1 MEIGS
6 IVISK
11 AGRDCGEWFV
21 VLAAEN
27 GYAFLADG
35 RKRKVDK
42 PKKKKIKH
50 IQMTNSVSELIRDRL
65 QGGGQVENFEIR
77 NALSEFKPVD

>member
-1 MEIGS
+1 MEAGS
-6 IVISK
+6 IVKSK
-11 AGRDCGEWFV
+11 AGRDNGRWFV
-21 VLAAEN
+21 VLGVE
-27 GYAFLADG
+27 GDCAFLTDG
-35 RKRKVDK
+35 DLRKVDK